1 MVMSC
6 FGFLEAGEQ
15 VAEALDLPRAWSE
28 SEGMSACV
36 RRIVDEVFV
45 VSSGGA
51 YDWRPEFVADAD
63 PLQER
68 WWRVV
73 RSSGVLE
80 FVSE

>member
-1 MVMSC
+1 MSC

-28 SEGMSACV
+28 SEDMSACV
-36 RRIVDEVFV
+36 RRIVDAVFV
-45 VSSGGA
+45 VSAGGA
-51 YDWRPEFVADAD
+51 YEWRPEFVSDAD
-63 PLQER
+63 PMQER

-80 FVSE
+80 FLS